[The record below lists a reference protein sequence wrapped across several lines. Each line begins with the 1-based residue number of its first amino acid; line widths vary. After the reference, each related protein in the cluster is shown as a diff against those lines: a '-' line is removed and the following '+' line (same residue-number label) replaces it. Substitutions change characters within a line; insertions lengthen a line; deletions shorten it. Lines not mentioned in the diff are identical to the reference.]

1 MMDQDCAVCSSE
13 FGSLELFQDQDGDDV
28 VVDNYLKKSE
38 VNYDNQRYPEKYS
51 CIGANSSFRLQFK
64 QEE

>member
-1 MMDQDCAVCSSE
+1 MMDQDSAVCSSE

-38 VNYDNQRYPEKYS
+38 VNYDNQRYPKN
-51 CIGANSSFRLQFK
+51 IHV
-64 QEE
+64 